1 MSTERQQK
9 RLILLAQQPVLEQRL
24 IALMK
29 IQEKEAEN
37 VQHQD
42 LDPVLLYQIML
53 LLNLKKIANIVE
65 RLDIYHQ
72 LCLTTKIPK
81 TITIIVNKIVGHQ

>member
-9 RLILLAQQPVLEQRL
+9 RLILLAQQPVPEQNL

-42 LDPVLLYQIML
+42 LDPVLLYLTML
-53 LLNLKKIANIVE
+53 LMKPKKIANIVE
-65 RLDIYHQ
+65 RLDIYHHQ
-72 LCLTTKIPK
+72 CLTTKIPK
-81 TITIIVNKIVGHQ
+81 TITIIVNKITGHQ